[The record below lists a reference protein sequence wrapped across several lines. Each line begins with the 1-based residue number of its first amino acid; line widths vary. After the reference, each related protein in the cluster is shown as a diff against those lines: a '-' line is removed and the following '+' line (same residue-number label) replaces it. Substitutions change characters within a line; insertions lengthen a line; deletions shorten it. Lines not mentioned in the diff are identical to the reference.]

1 MSEREQ
7 ESEDSKAEGAQ
18 AERGEEQEPVQ
29 ADEDESS
36 TMWDTEQHSD
46 APGPF
51 GTGDQQTVEE
61 AAGNPLDDEDSE
73 DE

>member
-7 ESEDSKAEGAQ
+7 DTDESKQDSAQADQGEHHEPKQAGEDS
-18 AERGEEQEPVQ
+18 
-29 ADEDESS
+29 S
-36 TMWDTEQHSD
+36 TFWDTEQHSD

-51 GTGDQQTVEE
+51 GTGEEQTVEE
-61 AAGNPLDDEDSE
+61 AAGNPLAEEDSE